1 MVKHFAS
8 FTKLSTICLKGL
20 IKQVNLPFEYKRAEH
35 RFITAAGNIK
45 IYQLQMPHRIV
56 GSEYT
61 YCGID
66 EFDVESWKNCD
77 MAFKKAIGRMRG
89 CDDTELYIVTS
100 PEGYSRTGRLITHY
114 THHN

>member
-1 MVKHFAS
+1 MLEQYK
-8 FTKLSTICLKGL
+8 I
-20 IKQVNLPFEYKRAEH
+20 PYEYKRAEH

-66 EFDVESWKNCD
+66 EFDVESWKNCK
-77 MAFKKAIGRMRG
+77 MAFEKAIGRMRG
-89 CDDTELYIVTS
+89 CSDTEHYIVT
-100 PEGYSRTGRLITHY
+100 
-114 THHN
+114 